1 MQRTHTF
8 FFLFFFFGHVI
19 GADGAVAQEG
29 AQGFPGLAAVMGGM
43 YAPAILLTL
52 CITLFFECYFP
63 PP

>member
-29 AQGFPGLAAVMGGM
+29 AQGFPGLATVMGGM
-43 YAPAILLTL
+43 YCLLYTSDAAD
-52 CITLFFECYFP
+52 E
-63 PP
+63 